1 MDITCQ
7 ETLIININTF
17 IINIDFAADFQQKRK
32 EKKNLCS
39 CYMRYVFWAS
49 LLLQF
54 PDLVIFKSL

>member
-32 EKKNLCS
+32 EKKLMFLVHEICFLGKF
-39 CYMRYVFWAS
+39 VAS
-49 LLLQF
+49 
-54 PDLVIFKSL
+54 IS